1 MPVALPP
8 WLSRL
13 RRTEVVDRVREDSRS
28 GHGTPLGVPADAVP
42 DAIGWGQ
49 ADFDQP
55 FGGLNPD
62 DRVLLYAHWN
72 QRGHLE
78 ELTTVFRHVFGTN
91 RPDNPIVVDIG
102 CGPCTGGLAVAATL
116 ESGSGFDYIGVDRSE
131 TMRRF
136 GKRIA
141 AAARAFEEAPPF
153 RAHWARDLPSISW
166 GDPPGWR
173 PVIVIVSYLFASP
186 TLDAGALAD
195 QLEDLFHRLGR
206 GQVMVLYTNST
217 KPRPNLPLADFHEKL
232 TAAGFRRRADHEETI
247 EVERSTGPKS
257 RAFRC
262 ALWHRP
268 LRDRFRPGTV

>member
-8 WLSRL
+8 WLRRL
-13 RRTEVVDRVREDSRS
+13 RKTEIVDRVLKDSRS
-28 GHGTPLGVPADAVP
+28 GEGTLLGVPADAAQ

-55 FGGLNPD
+55 YGDLSSD
-62 DRVLLYAHWN
+62 DRVLLYAYLN
-72 QRGHLE
+72 QLGHLE
-78 ELTTVFRHVFGTN
+78 ELTAVFGHLFRTN
-91 RPDNPIVVDIG
+91 RPDSPIIVDIG
-102 CGPCTGGLAVAATL
+102 CGPFTGGLAIAAML
-116 ESGSGFDYIGVDRSE
+116 ESESSPDYIGVDQSKA
-131 TMRRF
+131 MLRF
-136 GKRIA
+136 GKRVA
-141 AAARAFEEAPPF
+141 AAALAYDEVPRL

-195 QLEDLFHRLGR
+195 QLEALFHRLGR

-232 TAAGFRRRADHEETI
+232 TAAGFRRWADHEETI